1 MCQIPPDFS
10 FTKGD
15 EVDALLLDTVES
27 EIPGN
32 AFEKLEQ
39 IKRTVALV
47 EQLEQATFPPSC
59 QQTAP
64 RAVSKKWL
72 EELTSFLC
80 TVLQPSAQPPESNA
94 PPLSISSKDNVDP
107 LPTLPQ
113 LREAQKLDTNL
124 NRTLKFVEK
133 ESSSLLQ
140 KRIEGTEPG
149 YYKLNGVLMVNRPC
163 KEQWVTSGEINIS
176 KNTLRRQICVPSSM
190 RRAH

>member
-1 MCQIPPDFS
+1 MHN
-10 FTKGD
+10 
-15 EVDALLLDTVES
+15 
-27 EIPGN
+27 N
-32 AFEKLEQ
+32 A
-39 IKRTVALV
+39 R
-47 EQLEQATFPPSC
+47 
-59 QQTAP
+59 
-64 RAVSKKWL
+64 
-72 EELTSFLC
+72 
-80 TVLQPSAQPPESNA
+80 
-94 PPLSISSKDNVDP
+94 PLSISAKDDVDP

-113 LREAQKLDTNL
+113 LREAQKLDKNL

-190 RRAH
+190 RRAILYSAHGLPISGHEGTRRTLARLRNHFWWKKMEKDVKHWVSSCLYCQRRKRSRPMRQGLTKSLCVDRPWHTLAYDIVGPLSETSTGHK